1 MKGSCG
7 MSKIII
13 YTPAYNA
20 EETLRRAVDSILNQ
34 THKEFIYYLLD
45 NASTDGTYEII
56 KEYAQNDKR
65 IVPLHNET
73 NWIGNGIFDIIK
85 NHESDCYMCELD
97 ADDEYAPDFLEKM
110 LLFIKN
116 ENLDIAAC
124 GSDFVD
130 MQTNKHLGMR
140 LLKKNLIL
148 EGEEFDRHFSTYHQF
163 MRTIWGKVYSV
174 SVLYMSKFK
183 EYTLHGYGYDT
194 LFTTNAFYN
203 ANRVGIISETLHK
216 YYISSKSVSYQF
228 EQGRI
233 SSDRILFDA
242 AWDFLTSKC
251 GVVSADNLNFLRMV
265 YLNAIRDTLN
275 VLINTQINLSDK
287 LDYLLDIFQ
296 NQHTQ
301 ELIKWPGAKA
311 EKNQLFRQL
320 ALWMLSKEEFL
331 SGSGFDIVIEILISM
346 DIYPNKIKGWKD
358 EEVYNLL
365 TMIRDK
371 QIERDLPNNA
381 DSHIIS
387 VASKS
392 PYLVGLEVGFL
403 CYFKDI
409 VSSILQNDEENAL
422 SQIIELIAEGTEIPD
437 EYAGSLILMA
447 LNLSAKLE
455 LHDYFI
461 YFKKLQISLLI
472 ELSKINEAIE
482 EFADW
487 DKILSDDID
496 FKNLKER
503 LGI

>member
-1 MKGSCG
+1 

-20 EETLRRAVDSILNQ
+20 EKTLRRAVDSILNQ

-56 KEYAQNDKR
+56 KEYAKNDKR
-65 IVPLHNET
+65 IIPLHNEI
-73 NWIGNGIFDIIK
+73 NWVGNGILDIIK
-85 NHESDCYMCELD
+85 NHENDCYMCELD
-97 ADDEYAPDFLEKM
+97 ADDEYTPNFLEKM
-110 LLFIKN
+110 LFFIKN

-140 LLKKNLIL
+140 LLEKNLIL
-148 EGEEFDRHFSTYHQF
+148 DEEEFDRYFPKYHQF
-163 MRTIWGKVYSV
+163 MRTIWGKVYSI
-174 SVLYMSKFK
+174 SVLRRP
-183 EYTLHGYGYDT
+183 EYKRYKQPGYGNDT
-194 LFTTNAFYN
+194 LFAMNAFYN
-203 ANRVGIISETLHK
+203 ANRVGILSELLHK
-216 YYISSKSVSYQF
+216 YYVSPKSVSYQF
-228 EQGRI
+228 DKNRTK
-233 SSDRILFDA
+233 SDRVLFDA
-242 AWDFLTSKC
+242 ACDFLISKC
-251 GVVSADNLNFLRMV
+251 GAVSDENLNFLWIV
-265 YLNAIRDTLN
+265 YFNAIKDTLN
-275 VLINTQINLSDK
+275 VLLNAQIGLSDK

-296 NQHTQ
+296 SQHTQ
-301 ELIKWPGAKA
+301 ELIKWPGVKA

-437 EYAGSLILMA
+437 EYAESLILMA

>member
-1 MKGSCG
+1 
-7 MSKIII
+7 
-13 YTPAYNA
+13 
-20 EETLRRAVDSILNQ
+20 
-34 THKEFIYYLLD
+34 
-45 NASTDGTYEII
+45 
-56 KEYAQNDKR
+56 
-65 IVPLHNET
+65 
-73 NWIGNGIFDIIK
+73 
-85 NHESDCYMCELD
+85 
-97 ADDEYAPDFLEKM
+97 
-110 LLFIKN
+110 
-116 ENLDIAAC
+116 
-124 GSDFVD
+124 
-130 MQTNKHLGMR
+130 
-140 LLKKNLIL
+140 
-148 EGEEFDRHFSTYHQF
+148 
-163 MRTIWGKVYSV
+163 
-174 SVLYMSKFK
+174 
-183 EYTLHGYGYDT
+183 
-194 LFTTNAFYN
+194 
-203 ANRVGIISETLHK
+203 
-216 YYISSKSVSYQF
+216 
-228 EQGRI
+228 
-233 SSDRILFDA
+233 
-242 AWDFLTSKC
+242 
-251 GVVSADNLNFLRMV
+251 
-265 YLNAIRDTLN
+265 
-275 VLINTQINLSDK
+275 
-287 LDYLLDIFQ
+287 
-296 NQHTQ
+296 
-301 ELIKWPGAKA
+301 
-311 EKNQLFRQL
+311 
-320 ALWMLSKEEFL
+320 
-331 SGSGFDIVIEILISM
+331 M

-437 EYAGSLILMA
+437 EYAESLILMA

>member
-1 MKGSCG
+1 MKGSCK

-20 EETLRRAVDSILNQ
+20 EKTLRRAVDSILNQ

-56 KEYAQNDKR
+56 KEYAKNDKR
-65 IVPLHNET
+65 IIPLHNEI
-73 NWIGNGIFDIIK
+73 NWVGNGIYEVLK
-85 NHESDCYMCELD
+85 NYGKDCYFCALD
-97 ADDEYAPDFLEKM
+97 ADDEYTPNFLEKM
-110 LLFIKN
+110 LFFIKN

-148 EGEEFDRHFSTYHQF
+148 DEEKFDRYFPTYHQF
-163 MRTIWGKVYSV
+163 MRTIWGKVYSI
-174 SVLYMSKFK
+174 SVLRRP
-183 EYTLHGYGYDT
+183 EYKRYKQPGYGNDT
-194 LFTTNAFYN
+194 LFAMNAFYN
-203 ANRVGIISETLHK
+203 ANRVGILSESLHK
-216 YYISSKSVSYQF
+216 YYVSPKSVSYQF
-228 EQGRI
+228 DKNRTK
-233 SSDRILFDA
+233 SDRVLFDA
-242 AWDFLTSKC
+242 ACDFLISKC
-251 GVVSADNLNFLRMV
+251 GAVSDENLNFLWIV
-265 YLNAIRDTLN
+265 YFNAIKDTLN
-275 VLINTQINLSDK
+275 VLLNAQISVSDK
-287 LDYLLDIFQ
+287 FEYLLDIFQ
-296 NQHTQ
+296 SRHTQ

-311 EKNQLFRQL
+311 EKNRLFSQAASR
-320 ALWMLSKEEFL
+320 MLS
-331 SGSGFDIVIEILISM
+331 S
-346 DIYPNKIKGWKD
+346 
-358 EEVYNLL
+358 
-365 TMIRDK
+365 
-371 QIERDLPNNA
+371 
-381 DSHIIS
+381 
-387 VASKS
+387 S
-392 PYLVGLEVGFL
+392 PYLVGLEVEFL

-409 VSSILQNDEENAL
+409 VFSILQNDEENAL

-437 EYAGSLILMA
+437 EYVESLMLLA

-487 DKILSDDID
+487 DEVLSDDID

>member
-1 MKGSCG
+1 MVY
-7 MSKIII
+7 IF
-13 YTPAYNA
+13 TTAYNA
-20 EETLRRAVDSILNQ
+20 EKTLHKAVNSILNQ
-34 THKEFIYYLLD
+34 TYTDFCYYLFDNGSLD
-45 NASTDGTYEII
+45 DTRKII
-56 KEYAQNDKR
+56 KEYANKDNR
-65 IVPLHNET
+65 IIPLFGKSNRRGLT
-73 NWIGNGIFDIIK
+73 SKIVKDIISEDNMLK
-85 NHESDCYMCELD
+85 NSYFATLD
-97 ADDEYAPDFLEKM
+97 ADDEYEPDYLEKM
-110 LLFIKN
+110 IEFINKYD
-116 ENLDIAAC
+116 LDIAAC
-124 GSDFVD
+124 GSVFIDAK
-130 MQTNKHLGMR
+130 TNKHIGNR
-140 LLKKNLIL
+140 NVDKNLIIN
-148 EGEEFDRHFSTYHQF
+148 GDGIDRYFSTYHQF
-163 MRTIWGKVYSV
+163 MRTIWGKVYSL
-174 SVLYMSKFK
+174 SVLRKCNFENIIKVS
-183 EYTLHGYGYDT
+183 YGGDT
-194 LFTTNAFYN
+194 IFAVEAFYN
-203 ANRVGIISETLHK
+203 ANRIGIFSELLHK
-216 YYISSKSVSYQF
+216 YYVSPQSASYKF
-228 EQGRI
+228 DEKRI
-233 SSDRILFDA
+233 ESDRIIFDA
-242 AWDFLTSKC
+242 TYDFLISKC
-251 GVVSADNLNFLRMV
+251 GAVSDENLNFLWIV
-265 YLNAIRDTLN
+265 YFNAIKDTLN
-275 VLINTQINLSDK
+275 VLLNAQIGLSDK

-296 NQHTQ
+296 SQHTQ
-301 ELIKWPGAKA
+301 ELIKWPGVKA

-437 EYAGSLILMA
+437 EYAESLILMA

>member
-1 MKGSCG
+1 
-7 MSKIII
+7 MSKYII
-13 YTPAYNA
+13 YTTAYNA
-20 EETLRRAVDSILNQ
+20 EKTIRRAIDSVLNQ
-34 THKEFIYYLLD
+34 THTDFIYYVLD
-45 NASTDGTYEII
+45 NAATDSTYEII
-56 KEYAQNDKR
+56 KEYAKHDKR
-65 IVPLHNET
+65 IVPLHNEKS
-73 NWIGNGIFDIIK
+73 WGGNGIYEVLK
-85 NHESDCYMCELD
+85 NYSKDCYFCALD

-124 GSDFVD
+124 GSNFVD

-140 LLKKNLIL
+140 LLKNNLIL
-148 EGEEFDRHFSTYHQF
+148 DGEEFDRYFPTYHQF

-174 SVLYMSKFK
+174 SVLHRSKFK
-183 EYTLHGYGYDT
+183 KYTLHGYGYDT
-194 LFTTNAFYN
+194 LFATNAFYN

-228 EQGRI
+228 DEGRI
-233 SSDRILFDA
+233 ASDRILFDA
-242 AWDFLTSKC
+242 ACDFLISKC
-251 GVVSADNLNFLRMV
+251 GAVSDENLNFLWIV
-265 YLNAIRDTLN
+265 YFNAIKDTLN
-275 VLINTQINLSDK
+275 VLLNAQIGLSDK

-296 NQHTQ
+296 SQHTQ
-301 ELIKWPGAKA
+301 ELIKWPGVKA

-437 EYAGSLILMA
+437 EYAESLILMA